1 MTMRD
6 TLFPVSEE
14 TLAQFEK
21 GPVYE
26 AIHQS
31 YIEERRVLTA
41 GLGKAA
47 RRERERTEHELL
59 DDAVRQAIVSALG
72 SPHHRWRTIRGIAD
86 EVGVDEAT
94 VREGLQRCR
103 DQVVRSSALSKDGQE
118 LFMTRSR
125 FLATASLSDKLLGA
139 FKMRLA

>member
-1 MTMRD
+1 MTMRE
-6 TLFPVSEE
+6 LFPVSEE

-31 YIEERRVLTA
+31 YIQERRVLTA
-41 GLGKAA
+41 GLEKAV
-47 RRERERTEHELL
+47 RRERERTERELL
-59 DDAVRQAIVSALG
+59 DDALRQAILSALG
-72 SPHHRWRTIRGIAD
+72 NPQYKWRTIRGIAD
-86 EVGVDEAT
+86 EVGIDEAT

-103 DQVVRSSALSKDGQE
+103 DQVVRSSMLSMDGQE

-125 FLATASLSDKLLGA
+125 FLATASLLHKLLGA